1 MLYGRFGTTFRICER
16 TVAKTSSSRTSTSTS
31 IAYLKDS
38 GFLLRKI
45 PFSESSF
52 ILKVFTREHGLVSFM
67 AKGAKRQNSKLHGL
81 LEPVIHVQYLFP
93 AHTRSEIRL
102 LADVSL
108 LRDFPVVREDIVK
121 QSLAQVFGEV
131 LLRYTPD
138 ETEAPEF
145 HDLMLA
151 GLEKLELAP
160 PNRDA
165 LQALFAAYLLEYCDL
180 AGYRPQFRHCVQ
192 CGDLVTG
199 PNIVFHVDQG
209 GPRCGRCHREEPG
222 SQWLRENILRWLD
235 GVQQSIPSP
244 AGKIAE
250 PLADNTVVVD
260 LPLLGRTDSG
270 RAEDF
275 LLLYLGRHAG
285 AQKPLKSVS
294 VWHALMDS

>member
-1 MLYGRFGTTFRICER
+1 VTRPSPKSGS
-16 TVAKTSSSRTSTSTS
+16 VTS
-31 IAYLKDS
+31 LKDS

-52 ILKVFTREHGLVSFM
+52 ILKVFTHDHGLVSFM

-81 LEPVIHVQYLFP
+81 LEPAIHVQYLFP
-93 AHTRSEIRL
+93 GHSRSEIRL
-102 LADVSL
+102 LTDVAL
-108 LRDFPVVREDIVK
+108 LRDFPRVREDIVK

-145 HDLMLA
+145 HDLLLK
-151 GLEKLELAP
+151 GLETLEAAP
-160 PNRDA
+160 PDRNA
-165 LQALFAAYLLEYCDL
+165 LQAAFASYLLEYCDL
-180 AGYRPQFRHCVQ
+180 AGYKPQFRACVQ
-192 CGDLVTG
+192 CGETVSGL
-199 PNIVFHVDQG
+199 NIVFHVDQG

-235 GVQQSIPSP
+235 SVQN
-244 AGKIAE
+244 GN
-250 PLADNTVVVD
+250 PLEG
-260 LPLLGRTDSG
+260 PPPGRTDAG
-270 RAEDF
+270 RAEEF

-294 VWHALMDS
+294 VWHALMDGF

>member
-1 MLYGRFGTTFRICER
+1 MAKPSRSGAA
-16 TVAKTSSSRTSTSTS
+16 VAS
-31 IAYLKDS
+31 LKDS

-45 PFSESSF
+45 AFSESSF

-67 AKGAKRQNSKLHGL
+67 AKGAKRQNSRLHGL
-81 LEPVIHVQYLFP
+81 LEPGIHVQYLFP
-93 AHTRSEIRL
+93 AHGRSEIRL
-102 LADVSL
+102 LTDVSL
-108 LRDFPVVREDIVK
+108 LRDFPAVREDIVK

-145 HDLMLA
+145 HDLLLA
-151 GLEKLELAP
+151 GLEKLEAAP
-160 PNRDA
+160 PDRNA
-165 LQALFAAYLLEYCDL
+165 LQAAFAAYVLEYCDL

-192 CGDLVTG
+192 CGDPVAG

-235 GVQQSIPSP
+235 AVQQG
-244 AGKIAE
+244 A
-250 PLADNTVVVD
+250 D
-260 LPLLGRTDSG
+260 LPVLGRTDAG

-294 VWHALMDS
+294 VWHALMD

>member
-1 MLYGRFGTTFRICER
+1 MAHSSFKKS
-16 TVAKTSSSRTSTSTS
+16 ATSVTS
-31 IAYLKDS
+31 LKDC

-67 AKGAKRQNSKLHGL
+67 AKGAKRQTSKLHGL
-81 LEPVIHVQYLFP
+81 LEPAIQVQYLFP
-93 AHTRSEIRL
+93 AHARSEIRL
-102 LADVSL
+102 LTDVSL
-108 LRDFPVVREDIVK
+108 MRDFPRVREDIVK

-145 HDLMLA
+145 HDLLLA
-151 GLEKLELAP
+151 GLEKLEAAAP
-160 PNRDA
+160 DRST
-165 LQALFAAYLLEYCDL
+165 LQAAFAAYVLEYCDL

-192 CGDLVTG
+192 CGDAVTG

-235 GVQQSIPSP
+235 AVQQGISGPAPVEDPGPVSSP
-244 AGKIAE
+244 
-250 PLADNTVVVD
+250 PPV
-260 LPLLGRTDSG
+260 LGRTDAG
-270 RAEDF
+270 RAEEF

-294 VWHALMDS
+294 VWHALMD